1 MSKSNLEIVNERIES
16 NWHDYDEP
24 TAVWSAQGGQP
35 EEKNLLK
42 NEKRNPKTTKT
53 KTELRNTKELPSC
66 T

>member
-16 NWHDYDEP
+16 NWHGYDEP

-42 NEKRNPKTTKT
+42 NEKRNPQNHQNKN
-53 KTELRNTKELPSC
+53 RTKEYEGIA
-66 T
+66 